1 MKTNVTTKR
10 NKLETSNT
18 SVQPLSATRVQTVV
32 NDLIASLAANP
43 NQSPADRAEIT
54 GKIARRRRLTTQQVA
69 GVRASLT
76 RGVYGEPS
84 RLIRAW
90 KRNNKAS

>member
-1 MKTNVTTKR
+1 MKNNVTTKR

-18 SVQPLSATRVQTVV
+18 SVRPLSPARVQTVV
-32 NDLIASLAANP
+32 NDLLASLAANP
-43 NQSPADRAEIT
+43 NQTPSERSEVT
-54 GKIARRRRLTTQQVA
+54 GRIARRRRLTRQQVA

-76 RGVYGEPS
+76 RGVYGDPS

-90 KRNNKAS
+90 KRNNRNS